1 MLLTR
6 PRPGRILSTHH
17 VIYHAV
23 SGTMDLLPGTVDI
36 VILRA
41 LAWQPMLGYAI
52 SRFVRDRT
60 TGALV
65 IDGAALYQALHRLER
80 KKWVRAAWGV
90 SEHNRKAK
98 FYELTARGREQ
109 LQAQTEA
116 LRTYIAALQ
125 LMLDPG

>member
-1 MLLTR
+1 M
-6 PRPGRILSTHH
+6 PRPAADAL
-17 VIYHAV
+17 
-23 SGTMDLLPGTVDI
+23 DLLPGTVDI

-41 LAWQPMLGYAI
+41 LAWQAMHGYGI
-52 SRFVRDRT
+52 SRFVRERT

-90 SEHNRKAK
+90 SEHNRRAK

-109 LQAQTEA
+109 LQAQTES
-116 LRTYIAALQ
+116 LRSYIAALQ
-125 LMLDPG
+125 LMLDPA

>member
-1 MLLTR
+1 MDR
-6 PRPGRILSTHH
+6 PPPAL
-17 VIYHAV
+17 
-23 SGTMDLLPGTVDI
+23 DLLPGTVDT

-41 LAWQPMLGYAI
+41 LAGQPMHGYAVA
-52 SRFVRDRT
+52 RFVRERT

-80 KKWVRAAWGV
+80 KKWVRASWGV

-98 FYELTARGREQ
+98 FYELTPKGREQ

-125 LMLDPG
+125 LMLGPS